1 MELIIFFIGLSLGL
15 MIGVILFERSKKNL
29 IQQSCNDMQES
40 SRHLKDKTD
49 MLRMM
54 AKSNELMM
62 RFNNGSASSRELL
75 DILDEQSQL
84 HLTISHRAKQDA

>member
-1 MELIIFFIGLSLGL
+1 
-15 MIGVILFERSKKNL
+15 
-29 IQQSCNDMQES
+29 
-40 SRHLKDKTD
+40 
-49 MLRMM
+49 MM